1 MFRYPWLAA
10 SLALVVFI
18 FSIEVAATFDTYGP
32 VIRECALTV
41 EMKEE
46 QKENPRCNVLDVDPD
61 IIDGCLCG
69 KYYTDVWQQM
79 EDCIMTHP
87 RHKGEDVDWWHEFR
101 CATCRNTNYGNND
114 VVRDKVCS
122 QKKMPSKA
130 RERTK
135 MP

>member
-18 FSIEVAATFDTYGP
+18 FSIEVAATFDPYGP
-32 VIRECALTV
+32 VIRDCAVTV

-46 QKENPRCNVLDVDPD
+46 QKGNFWCNVISVDPD
-61 IIDGCLCG
+61 KIDRCLCG
-69 KYYTDVWQQM
+69 KNYSDVWKEM
-79 EDCIMTHP
+79 EHCIKIHP
-87 RHKGEDVDWWHEFR
+87 HGEGGEVDWWNDFK
-101 CATCRNTNYGNND
+101 CATCRNTNHGKND
-114 VVRDKVCS
+114 VVRASVFT
-122 QKKMPSKA
+122 KKMPSKA